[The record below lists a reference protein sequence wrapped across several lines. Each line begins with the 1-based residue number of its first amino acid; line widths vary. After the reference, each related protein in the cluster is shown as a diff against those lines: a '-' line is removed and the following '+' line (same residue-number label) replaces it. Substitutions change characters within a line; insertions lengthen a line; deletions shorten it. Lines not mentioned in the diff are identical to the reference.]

1 MLFDSI
7 RQWRSL
13 DDTAFCLDP
22 RKLPST
28 FKLVKSSAKNLAV
41 LMVAILAANLQA
53 AQVTTVIDDW
63 TGSQSLAAENTSV
76 TNTISSPGVLGGFRT
91 ASLTSLG
98 NEPDEPTRLVVST
111 NSNRFNLTT
120 PEGPTP
126 TFMLTWGGAGGSAG
140 LGGFDFGGGQS
151 IDLFTSVLSF
161 SLRSADLP
169 SDFTWEFT
177 DAGNNKATYTGN
189 FPTHL
194 SSAPP
199 LGFTIALNSFSNS
212 PSVNWNAIDFIVFSG
227 GNVSGLDMSMPASI
241 ELIATVP
248 EPGTWTLL
256 AVGAL
261 VTACAIGRRARQRS

>member
-1 MLFDSI
+1 MSEGIFQS
-7 RQWRSL
+7 S
-13 DDTAFCLDP
+13 TK
-22 RKLPST
+22 KLITS
-28 FKLVKSSAKNLAV
+28 FKPLKSSAKSLPV
-41 LMVAILAANLQA
+41 LVMVILATSLQA
-53 AQVTTVIDDW
+53 AQVTTVIDNW

-76 TNTISSPGVLGGFRT
+76 TNTISSPGALGGFRT

-126 TFMLTWGGAGGSAG
+126 TFVLTWGGAGGSAG

-177 DAGNNKATYTGN
+177 DTGNNKATYTGN

-199 LGFTIALNSFSNS
+199 LGFNITLNSFANS
-212 PSVNWNAIDFIVFSG
+212 PSVDWNAIDFIVFSG

-261 VTACAIGRRARQRS
+261 VTACVISRRARQRS